1 MTSIQERLKREH
13 NRLYKARLR
22 WQWRRAGLDAPAVL
36 MVHGFQ
42 PTKKL
47 CTSAFHLTVES
58 FEKLLTTM
66 LAEGWHAMTEAE
78 LRHFVLSDER
88 LAMSGSSPLSTL
100 HTLRQFYLT
109 FDDVYDTVY
118 TEALPILRKLQI
130 PFTVFVAKDLVDTD
144 DICDGRPL
152 ITMEHLQELAKE
164 PLCTIGCHGTA
175 HVQFRTY
182 SESEMREVCARE
194 KQWMMDEF
202 HTVADTFA
210 FPFGRWQDI
219 NRWNIR
225 YLSAYGFTYA
235 FSALEGTLLSKD
247 TTGIHF
253 LPRVNVS
260 ETFVVKFLNHQFPK
274 WKDCEGR

>member
-1 MTSIQERLKREH
+1 MVNIQERLRREH
-13 NRLYKARLR
+13 NRLYKAQLR
-22 WQWRRAGLDAPAVL
+22 WQWRRAGLDAPTVL

-78 LRHFVLSDER
+78 LRHFVLSDEGG
-88 LAMSGSSPLSTL
+88 AMK
-100 HTLRQFYLT
+100 HFYLT

-152 ITMEHLQELAKE
+152 ITMEHLRELAKE
-164 PLCTIGCHGTA
+164 PLCTIGCHGTE
-175 HVQFRTY
+175 HVQFSTY
-182 SESEMREVCARE
+182 SEPEMRQACAAN
-194 KQWMMDEF
+194 KQWLIDEF
-202 HTVADTFA
+202 RILADTFA
-210 FPFGRWQDI
+210 FPYGRWQDI
-219 NRWNIR
+219 NRWNIH
-225 YLSAYGFTYA
+225 YLAAYGFTYA
-235 FSALEGTLLSKD
+235 FSALEGTLLSKH

-260 ETFVVKFLNHQFPK
+260 ETFVEKFLNHQFPK